1 MTGRT
6 APSGAWRPPLS
17 LDEYAERART
27 RLDPAVWDFIEGGAG
42 DERTLAANRAAFD
55 RVRLRPRVLT
65 GAGEGDPSTTV
76 LGRRWAA
83 PVAVAPMAYH
93 TLMHPDGETATA
105 RAAGAAGLPLVVST
119 FAGRPFAE
127 IAAVAGSP
135 LWLQVYCF
143 RDRATTR
150 RLVERAA
157 DAGFEALVLTA
168 DTPRLGRRL
177 RDLRNDFRLPPHITP
192 ANLPADEADYS
203 SPSEH
208 GRTGLD
214 PSLDWSVIAWLR
226 SVSPLPVLVK
236 GVMTAEDTRCAIAA
250 GADGIVVS
258 NHGGRQLDGTAATLE
273 VLPRI
278 AAAVNGRCALLLDGG
293 VRRGR
298 DVLAALALGADA
310 VLLGRP
316 VLHGLAVA
324 GADGAAGV
332 LDLVLDELSE
342 AMALTGTATAAG
354 ADAALLAGPEDTTA
368 VRHRRS
374 GAATTGPEAPAAGP
388 EASPAAGPENTAAV
402 RHHPPGA
409 TTTDPEAPP
418 AAGPE
423 NTVPARHHP
432 PESAAGHDRPRPPEP
447 AAEATET
454 AEATEAAGPREED
467 LHHGVAATPPPTT
480 PHATATATLL
490 KENLH
495 RSVSDP
501 VLDTMNFLN
510 EITGRFPDVVSFAP
524 GRPYEEFFD
533 KDEILD
539 HVRRYLDHL
548 AAGGASDEAIRT
560 ALYQYGPTAGQIRGL
575 ISDSLRADEGIDVP
589 PGAIVVTVGAQ
600 EGMLLALRALFAGP
614 GDVLLVA
621 SPCYVGI
628 TGAASLLGVPVR
640 PVEERADGLDVAD
653 VEAAVLA
660 ERARGRRP
668 RAFYVVPDHS
678 NPSGN
683 TLSRRARE
691 ELLELAARHD
701 LLILEDSPYRL
712 VSPGAQLPTLKAMDR
727 MRRVVHLGS
736 YAKSVFPGARVGFVV
751 ADQPVRD
758 PSGAESLLA
767 DELAKIKSMVTVN
780 TPALSQAAV
789 AGALLAC
796 GGRLTER
803 NAVPAKHYG
812 EALRVTLEQLDR
824 HFPED
829 VRDRLGIGWNRPSGG
844 FFLTVRVPFPAD
856 NAALLRSA
864 EDHGVIWTPMAYF
877 YPGPGGERSIRLSF
891 SYLSTARI
899 EDGIARFAAFLRA
912 ETERSG
918 ATGPTPGRDA

>member
-65 GAGEGDPSTTV
+65 GTGEGDPSTTV

-105 RAAGAAGLPLVVST
+105 RAAGAAGLPLVLST
-119 FAGRPFAE
+119 FAGRSFAE

-157 DAGFEALVLTA
+157 DAGFEALVLTG

-236 GVMTAEDTRCAIAA
+236 GVMTAEDARCAIAA

-278 AAAVNGRCALLLDGG
+278 AAAVDGRCALLLDGG

-374 GAATTGPEAPAAGP
+374 GAATTGPEAALLAGPEDTTAVRHRRSGATTTGPEAALLAGPEAPPAAGP
-388 EASPAAGPENTAAV
+388 EASPAAGPE
-402 RHHPPGA
+402 
-409 TTTDPEAPP
+409 D
-418 AAGPE
+418 
-423 NTVPARHHP
+423 TVPARHHAPGAAPRDDRRRP

-447 AAEATET
+447 AAEAAAETEA
-454 AEATEAAGPREED
+454 AETTEAAGLRKED
-467 LHHGVAATPPPTT
+467 
-480 PHATATATLL
+480 
-490 KENLH
+490 LH

-575 ISDSLRADEGIDVP
+575 ISDSLRADEGIDAP

-727 MRRVVHLGS
+727 TRRVVHLGS

>member
-42 DERTLAANRAAFD
+42 DERTLTANRAAFD

-119 FAGRPFAE
+119 FAGRSFAE

-236 GVMTAEDTRCAIAA
+236 GVMTAEDARCAIAA

-278 AAAVNGRCALLLDGG
+278 AAAVDGRCALLLDGG

-374 GAATTGPEAPAAGP
+374 GAATTGPDAAPLAGP
-388 EASPAAGPENTAAV
+388 EDTTAV
-402 RHHPPGA
+402 RHRRSGAA
-409 TTTDPEAPP
+409 TTGPEAPP

-423 NTVPARHHP
+423 APPAAGPEDTVPARHHPPGAAPRDDRRHP

-447 AAEATET
+447 AAEAAET
-454 AEATEAAGPREED
+454 TEAAGLRKAD
-467 LHHGVAATPPPTT
+467 
-480 PHATATATLL
+480 
-490 KENLH
+490 LH

-575 ISDSLRADEGIDVP
+575 ISDSLRADEGIDAP

-727 MRRVVHLGS
+727 TRRVVHLGS

>member
-6 APSGAWRPPLS
+6 APSGASRPPLS

-27 RLDPAVWDFIEGGAG
+27 RLGPEVWDFIEGGAG
-42 DERTLAANRAAFD
+42 EERTLAANRAAFD
-55 RVRLRPRVLT
+55 RTRLSPRVLT
-65 GAGEGDPSTTV
+65 GVGECDPSTTV
-76 LGRRWAA
+76 LGRRWGA

-119 FAGRPFAE
+119 FAGRTFAE
-127 IAAVAGSP
+127 IAAAATSP

-143 RDRATTR
+143 RDRDTTR
-150 RLVERAA
+150 RLIEHAEA
-157 DAGFEALVLTA
+157 AGFEALVLTV

-177 RDLRNDFRLPPHITP
+177 RDLRNDFRLPPHIAP

-214 PSLDWSVIAWLR
+214 PALDWSVIAWLR
-226 SVSPLPVLVK
+226 SVSRLPVLVK
-236 GVMTAEDTRCAIAA
+236 GVMTAEDARRAIAA
-250 GADGIVVS
+250 GVDGIVVS
-258 NHGGRQLDGTAATLE
+258 NHGGRQLDGAPATLD
-273 VLPRI
+273 VLAPI
-278 AAAVNGRCALLLDGG
+278 AAAVDGRCALLLDGG

-298 DVLAALALGADA
+298 DILGALALGADA

-324 GADGAAGV
+324 GGAGAAGV
-332 LDLVLDELSE
+332 LGLVLDELSE
-342 AMALTGTATAAG
+342 AMTLTGTATV
-354 ADAALLAGPEDTTA
+354 ADADASLLAGPEDTA
-368 VRHRRS
+368 AARHRRS
-374 GAATTGPEAPAAGP
+374 GGAPLP
-388 EASPAAGPENTAAV
+388 
-402 RHHPPGA
+402 
-409 TTTDPEAPP
+409 
-418 AAGPE
+418 
-423 NTVPARHHP
+423 
-432 PESAAGHDRPRPPEP
+432 DRPEP
-447 AAEATET
+447 T
-454 AEATEAAGPREED
+454 G
-467 LHHGVAATPPPTT
+467 
-480 PHATATATLL
+480 TATATLHT
-490 KENLH
+490 ENLHRSMTDTSPPTTPENTPTAELRKQNLHRSVTDTSPPTTPENTTTAELRKQNLHRSVTDTSPPTTPENTTTAELRKQDLH

-533 KDEILD
+533 KDEILE
-539 HVRRYLDHL
+539 HIRRYLDHL

-560 ALYQYGPTAGQIRGL
+560 ALYQYGPTAGQIREL
-575 ISDSLRADEGIDVP
+575 ISDSLRADEGIHAP

-600 EGMLLALRALFAGP
+600 EGMLLALRALFADP

-628 TGAASLLGVPVR
+628 TGAASLLGVPVH
-640 PVEERADGLDVAD
+640 PVEERTDGLDVAD
-653 VEAAVLA
+653 VEAAVLT

-683 TLSRRARE
+683 TMSRRARE

-712 VSPGAQLPTLKAMDR
+712 VSPGIQLPTLKSMDHA
-727 MRRVVHLGS
+727 RRVIHLGS
-736 YAKSVFPGARVGFVV
+736 YSKSVFPSARVGFVV

-758 PSGAESLLA
+758 PSGAETLLA

-891 SYLSTARI
+891 SYLSPAEI
-899 EDGIARFAAFLRA
+899 EDGIARLAAFLHA
-912 ETERSG
+912 EIERPG
-918 ATGPTPGRDA
+918 ATGPTSGRDT

>member
-27 RLDPAVWDFIEGGAG
+27 RLDPAIWDFIEGGAG

-119 FAGRPFAE
+119 FAGRSFAE

-157 DAGFEALVLTA
+157 DAGFEALVLTG

-236 GVMTAEDTRCAIAA
+236 GVMTAEDARCAIAA

-278 AAAVNGRCALLLDGG
+278 AAAVDGRCALLLDGG

-374 GAATTGPEAPAAGP
+374 GAATTTGPEAAPLAGP
-388 EASPAAGPENTAAV
+388 EASPAAGPEDTAAV

-409 TTTDPEAPP
+409 TTTGPQAPPAAGPEAPP

-423 NTVPARHHP
+423 DTVPAGHHAPGAAPRDDRRHP

-447 AAEATET
+447 AAEAA
-454 AEATEAAGPREED
+454 AETEAAE
-467 LHHGVAATPPPTT
+467 AAE
-480 PHATATATLL
+480 TAGLRKAD
-490 KENLH
+490 LH

-575 ISDSLRADEGIDVP
+575 ISDSLRADEGIDAP

-600 EGMLLALRALFAGP
+600 EAMLLALRALFAGP

-727 MRRVVHLGS
+727 TRRVVHLGS

>member
-6 APSGAWRPPLS
+6 APSGASRPPLS

-27 RLDPAVWDFIEGGAG
+27 RLGPEVWDFIEGGAG
-42 DERTLAANRAAFD
+42 EERTLAANRAAFD
-55 RVRLRPRVLT
+55 RTRLSPRVLT
-65 GAGEGDPSTTV
+65 GAGECDPSTTV
-76 LGRRWAA
+76 LGRRWGA

-119 FAGRPFAE
+119 FAGRTFAE
-127 IAAVAGSP
+127 IAAAATSP

-143 RDRATTR
+143 RDRDTTR
-150 RLVERAA
+150 RLIEHAEA
-157 DAGFEALVLTA
+157 AGFEALVLTV

-177 RDLRNDFRLPPHITP
+177 RDLRNGFRLPPHIAP

-226 SVSPLPVLVK
+226 SVSRLPVLVK
-236 GVMTAEDTRCAIAA
+236 GVMTAEDARRAIAA
-250 GADGIVVS
+250 GVDGIVVS
-258 NHGGRQLDGTAATLE
+258 NHGGRQLDGAPATLD
-273 VLPRI
+273 VLAPI

-324 GADGAAGV
+324 GGTGAAGV
-332 LDLVLDELSE
+332 LGLVLDELSE
-342 AMALTGTATAAG
+342 AMTLTGTTTV
-354 ADAALLAGPEDTTA
+354 ADAAAAVLAGPEDTTA
-368 VRHRRS
+368 VRHRPS
-374 GAATTGPEAPAAGP
+374 GGAPLHDRP
-388 EASPAAGPENTAAV
+388 
-402 RHHPPGA
+402 
-409 TTTDPEAPP
+409 
-418 AAGPE
+418 
-423 NTVPARHHP
+423 HP
-432 PESAAGHDRPRPPEP
+432 PEPTAGLRK
-447 AAEATET
+447 
-454 AEATEAAGPREED
+454 ED
-467 LHHGVAATPPPTT
+467 
-480 PHATATATLL
+480 
-490 KENLH
+490 LH

-539 HVRRYLDHL
+539 HIRRYLDHL

-560 ALYQYGPTAGQIRGL
+560 ALYQYGPTAGQIREL
-575 ISDSLRADEGIDVP
+575 ISDSLRADEGIDAP

-628 TGAASLLGVPVR
+628 TGAASLLGVPVH

-660 ERARGRRP
+660 ELARGRRP

-683 TLSRRARE
+683 TMSRRARE

-712 VSPGAQLPTLKAMDR
+712 VSPGVQLPTLKSMDHT
-727 MRRVVHLGS
+727 RRVIHLGS
-736 YAKSVFPGARVGFVV
+736 YSKSVFPSARVGFVV

-758 PSGAESLLA
+758 PSGAETLLA

-864 EDHGVIWTPMAYF
+864 EEHGVIWTPMAYF

-891 SYLSTARI
+891 SYLSPAET
-899 EDGIARFAAFLRA
+899 EDGIARLAAFLHA
-912 ETERSG
+912 EIERSG
-918 ATGPTPGRDA
+918 ATGPTSGRDT

>member
-6 APSGAWRPPLS
+6 APSGASRPPLS

-27 RLDPAVWDFIEGGAG
+27 RLGPEVWDFIEGGAG
-42 DERTLAANRAAFD
+42 EERTLAANRAAFD
-55 RVRLRPRVLT
+55 RTRLSPRVLT
-65 GAGEGDPSTTV
+65 GAGECDPSTTI
-76 LGRRWAA
+76 LGRRWGA

-119 FAGRPFAE
+119 FAGRTFAE
-127 IAAVAGSP
+127 IAAAATSP

-143 RDRATTR
+143 RDRDTTR
-150 RLVERAA
+150 RLIEHAEA
-157 DAGFEALVLTA
+157 AGFEALVLTV

-226 SVSPLPVLVK
+226 SVSRLPVLVK
-236 GVMTAEDTRCAIAA
+236 GVMTAEDARRAIAA
-250 GADGIVVS
+250 GVDGIVVS
-258 NHGGRQLDGTAATLE
+258 NHGGRQLDGAPATLD
-273 VLPRI
+273 VLAPI
-278 AAAVNGRCALLLDGG
+278 AAAVDGRCALLLDGG

-298 DVLAALALGADA
+298 DVLGALALGADA

-324 GADGAAGV
+324 GGAGAAGV
-332 LDLVLDELSE
+332 LSLVLDELSE
-342 AMALTGTATAAG
+342 AMTLTGTATV
-354 ADAALLAGPEDTTA
+354 ADADASLPAGPED
-368 VRHRRS
+368 
-374 GAATTGPEAPAAGP
+374 
-388 EASPAAGPENTAAV
+388 ASPA
-402 RHHPPGA
+402 RHRPSGGA
-409 TTTDPEAPP
+409 P
-418 AAGPE
+418 
-423 NTVPARHHP
+423 R
-432 PESAAGHDRPRPPEP
+432 HDRPRPPEP
-447 AAEATET
+447 T
-454 AEATEAAGPREED
+454 AGLRKED
-467 LHHGVAATPPPTT
+467 LHRSVTDTPPPTAPHDTTTATLHKENLHRSVTDTPPPTT
-480 PHATATATLL
+480 PHNTPTATLH

-539 HVRRYLDHL
+539 HIRRYLDHL

-560 ALYQYGPTAGQIRGL
+560 ALYQYGPTAGQIREL
-575 ISDSLRADEGIDVP
+575 ISDSLRADEGIDAP

-600 EGMLLALRALFAGP
+600 EGMLLALRALFADP

-683 TLSRRARE
+683 TMSRRARE

-712 VSPGAQLPTLKAMDR
+712 VSPGVQLPTLKSMDHT
-727 MRRVVHLGS
+727 RRVIHLGS
-736 YAKSVFPGARVGFVV
+736 YSKSVFPSARVGFVV

-891 SYLSTARI
+891 SYLSPAEI
-899 EDGIARFAAFLRA
+899 EDGIARLAAFLRA
-912 ETERSG
+912 EIERSG
-918 ATGPTPGRDA
+918 ATGPTSGRDT

>member
-119 FAGRPFAE
+119 FAGRSFAE
-127 IAAVAGSP
+127 IAATAGSP

-157 DAGFEALVLTA
+157 DAGFEALVLTG

-236 GVMTAEDTRCAIAA
+236 GVMTAEDARCAIAA

-278 AAAVNGRCALLLDGG
+278 AAAVDGRCALLLDGG

-374 GAATTGPEAPAAGP
+374 GAATTTGPEAAPLAGP
-388 EASPAAGPENTAAV
+388 EDTTAV

-409 TTTDPEAPP
+409 TTTGPEAQPAAGPEAPP

-423 NTVPARHHP
+423 NTLPAPPHP
-432 PESAAGHDRPRPPEP
+432 PAPPPRDPPAAPPPHPRRRTPTAPAPTRPAPRRGTTGGARPSRRRGTTGRARPNRRRRLRPR
-447 AAEATET
+447 
-454 AEATEAAGPREED
+454 
-467 LHHGVAATPPPTT
+467 
-480 PHATATATLL
+480 
-490 KENLH
+490 
-495 RSVSDP
+495 
-501 VLDTMNFLN
+501 
-510 EITGRFPDVVSFAP
+510 
-524 GRPYEEFFD
+524 
-533 KDEILD
+533 
-539 HVRRYLDHL
+539 RR
-548 AAGGASDEAIRT
+548 R
-560 ALYQYGPTAGQIRGL
+560 
-575 ISDSLRADEGIDVP
+575 
-589 PGAIVVTVGAQ
+589 
-600 EGMLLALRALFAGP
+600 
-614 GDVLLVA
+614 
-621 SPCYVGI
+621 
-628 TGAASLLGVPVR
+628 
-640 PVEERADGLDVAD
+640 
-653 VEAAVLA
+653 
-660 ERARGRRP
+660 RRP
-668 RAFYVVPDHS
+668 RRPRGCA
-678 NPSGN
+678 
-683 TLSRRARE
+683 RRTCT
-691 ELLELAARHD
+691 AAC
-701 LLILEDSPYRL
+701 
-712 VSPGAQLPTLKAMDR
+712 PTR
-727 MRRVVHLGS
+727 
-736 YAKSVFPGARVGFVV
+736 
-751 ADQPVRD
+751 
-758 PSGAESLLA
+758 
-767 DELAKIKSMVTVN
+767 
-780 TPALSQAAV
+780 
-789 AGALLAC
+789 C
-796 GGRLTER
+796 
-803 NAVPAKHYG
+803 
-812 EALRVTLEQLDR
+812 
-824 HFPED
+824 
-829 VRDRLGIGWNRPSGG
+829 
-844 FFLTVRVPFPAD
+844 
-856 NAALLRSA
+856 
-864 EDHGVIWTPMAYF
+864 WTP
-877 YPGPGGERSIRLSF
+877 
-891 SYLSTARI
+891 
-899 EDGIARFAAFLRA
+899 
-912 ETERSG
+912 
-918 ATGPTPGRDA
+918 

>member
-42 DERTLAANRAAFD
+42 DERTLTANRAAFD

-119 FAGRPFAE
+119 FAGRSFAE

-236 GVMTAEDTRCAIAA
+236 GVMTAEDARCAIAA

-273 VLPRI
+273 VLPGI
-278 AAAVNGRCALLLDGG
+278 AAAVDGRCALLLDGG

-298 DVLAALALGADA
+298 DILAALALGADA

-368 VRHRRS
+368 VRH
-374 GAATTGPEAPAAGP
+374 
-388 EASPAAGPENTAAV
+388 
-402 RHHPPGA
+402 HPPGA
-409 TTTDPEAPP
+409 TTTGPEAPP

-432 PESAAGHDRPRPPEP
+432 PGAAPRDDRRRPPESAAGHDRPRPPEP
-447 AAEATET
+447 AAEAA
-454 AEATEAAGPREED
+454 AETEAAETTETTGLRKED
-467 LHHGVAATPPPTT
+467 
-480 PHATATATLL
+480 
-490 KENLH
+490 LH

-727 MRRVVHLGS
+727 TRRVVHLGS

>member
-119 FAGRPFAE
+119 FAGRSFAE

-150 RLVERAA
+150 RLVEQAA

-236 GVMTAEDTRCAIAA
+236 GVMTAEDARCAIAA

-273 VLPRI
+273 VLPGI
-278 AAAVNGRCALLLDGG
+278 AAAVDGRCALLLDGG

-342 AMALTGTATAAG
+342 AMALTGTATAAD

-374 GAATTGPEAPAAGP
+374 GAASTTGPQAPAAGP
-388 EASPAAGPENTAAV
+388 EATPAAGPEDTVPA

-409 TTTDPEAPP
+409 TTTGPQAP

-423 NTVPARHHP
+423 ATPAAGPEDTVPARHHPPGAAPRDDRRHP

-447 AAEATET
+447 APEA
-454 AEATEAAGPREED
+454 AEATEAAGLRKAD
-467 LHHGVAATPPPTT
+467 
-480 PHATATATLL
+480 
-490 KENLH
+490 LH

-575 ISDSLRADEGIDVP
+575 ISDSLRADEGIDAP

-640 PVEERADGLDVAD
+640 PVEERADGLHVAD

-727 MRRVVHLGS
+727 TRRVVHLGS

>member
-76 LGRRWAA
+76 LGRRWTA

-119 FAGRPFAE
+119 FAGRSFAE
-127 IAAVAGSP
+127 IAAAAGSP

-157 DAGFEALVLTA
+157 DAGFEALVLTG

-236 GVMTAEDTRCAIAA
+236 GVMTAEDARCAIAA

-278 AAAVNGRCALLLDGG
+278 AAAVDGRCALLLDGG

-368 VRHRRS
+368 ARHRRS
-374 GAATTGPEAPAAGP
+374 GAATTTGPEAAPLAGP
-388 EASPAAGPENTAAV
+388 EDTTAV

-409 TTTDPEAPP
+409 TTTGPEAPP

-432 PESAAGHDRPRPPEP
+432 PGAAPRDDRRHPPESAAG
-447 AAEATET
+447 
-454 AEATEAAGPREED
+454 
-467 LHHGVAATPPPTT
+467 
-480 PHATATATLL
+480 
-490 KENLH
+490 
-495 RSVSDP
+495 
-501 VLDTMNFLN
+501 
-510 EITGRFPDVVSFAP
+510 
-524 GRPYEEFFD
+524 
-533 KDEILD
+533 
-539 HVRRYLDHL
+539 
-548 AAGGASDEAIRT
+548 
-560 ALYQYGPTAGQIRGL
+560 
-575 ISDSLRADEGIDVP
+575 
-589 PGAIVVTVGAQ
+589 
-600 EGMLLALRALFAGP
+600 
-614 GDVLLVA
+614 
-621 SPCYVGI
+621 
-628 TGAASLLGVPVR
+628 
-640 PVEERADGLDVAD
+640 
-653 VEAAVLA
+653 
-660 ERARGRRP
+660 
-668 RAFYVVPDHS
+668 
-678 NPSGN
+678 
-683 TLSRRARE
+683 
-691 ELLELAARHD
+691 
-701 LLILEDSPYRL
+701 
-712 VSPGAQLPTLKAMDR
+712 
-727 MRRVVHLGS
+727 
-736 YAKSVFPGARVGFVV
+736 
-751 ADQPVRD
+751 
-758 PSGAESLLA
+758 
-767 DELAKIKSMVTVN
+767 
-780 TPALSQAAV
+780 
-789 AGALLAC
+789 
-796 GGRLTER
+796 
-803 NAVPAKHYG
+803 
-812 EALRVTLEQLDR
+812 
-824 HFPED
+824 
-829 VRDRLGIGWNRPSGG
+829 
-844 FFLTVRVPFPAD
+844 
-856 NAALLRSA
+856 
-864 EDHGVIWTPMAYF
+864 
-877 YPGPGGERSIRLSF
+877 
-891 SYLSTARI
+891 
-899 EDGIARFAAFLRA
+899 
-912 ETERSG
+912 
-918 ATGPTPGRDA
+918 

>member
-119 FAGRPFAE
+119 FAGRSFAE
-127 IAAVAGSP
+127 IAATAGSP

-157 DAGFEALVLTA
+157 DAGFEALVLTG

-236 GVMTAEDTRCAIAA
+236 GVMTAEDARCAIAA

-278 AAAVNGRCALLLDGG
+278 AAAVDGRCALLLDGG

-374 GAATTGPEAPAAGP
+374 GAATTTGPEAAPLAGP
-388 EASPAAGPENTAAV
+388 EDTTAV

-409 TTTDPEAPP
+409 TTTGPEAPPAVGPEAPP

-423 NTVPARHHP
+423 DTVPARHHPPGAAPRDDRRRP

-447 AAEATET
+447 AAEAAE
-454 AEATEAAGPREED
+454 AEATEAAE
-467 LHHGVAATPPPTT
+467 TT
-480 PHATATATLL
+480 GLRKAD
-490 KENLH
+490 LH

-575 ISDSLRADEGIDVP
+575 ISDSLRADEGIDAP

-727 MRRVVHLGS
+727 TRRVVHLGS